1 MYRQAV
7 SACVLAVLTIS
18 IAGCSVS
25 AHVGVTEGP
34 TESQFIS
41 EADAICGAGNSALR
55 PFKQQGRRLEQ
66 TNSAAIPANIDRA
79 LSVAGITMRKLRA
92 LREPSG
98 DRATINTWLSAYEA
112 ELAAQARIGTA
123 LANHDRSAYEAAHS
137 ELAQDRAFAFGI
149 AHGFGFHV
157 CGTGKA

>member
-1 MYRQAV
+1 MLG
-7 SACVLAVLTIS
+7 VLAIS
-18 IAGCSVS
+18 VAGCSVS

-34 TESQFIS
+34 TKGQFIS

-55 PFKQQGRRLEQ
+55 PFQQNGKRLEQ
-66 TNSAAIPANIDRA
+66 TDPAGIPANIDRA
-79 LSVAGITMRKLRA
+79 LGVAGRAMRKLRA
-92 LREPSG
+92 LQEPSE

-112 ELAAQARIGTA
+112 ELAAQTRIGTA
-123 LANHDRSAYEAAHS
+123 LANHDRSADEAAHS

-149 AHGFGFHV
+149 AHGYGFHV

>member
-1 MYRQAV
+1 MLG
-7 SACVLAVLTIS
+7 VLAIS
-18 IAGCSVS
+18 VAGCSVS

-34 TESQFIS
+34 TKGQFIS

-55 PFKQQGRRLEQ
+55 LFRQNGRRLEQ
-66 TNSAAIPANIDRA
+66 TDPAAIPANIDRA

-92 LREPSG
+92 LQKPSE
-98 DRATINTWLSAYEA
+98 DRATINTWLSTDEA
-112 ELAAQARIGTA
+112 GLAAQTRIGTA
-123 LANHDRSAYEAAHS
+123 LANRDRSAYEAAHS

-149 AHGFGFHV
+149 AHGYGFHV